1 MDICILNIPCLSL
14 KVLIYSLKPSDIIVA
29 VRDQMNVQVLILFL
43 KVLLQILVKVAIMLV
58 PFVARYTLTIRIQNL
73 FVISWRKPIFKWIR
87 KC

>member
-43 KVLLQILVKVAIMLV
+43 KILLQVVVKSAIMLV
-58 PFVARYTLTIRIQNL
+58 TLVARHKPTIILNF
-73 FVISWRKPIFKWIR
+73 FVISWFERIMKWIL
-87 KC
+87 KG